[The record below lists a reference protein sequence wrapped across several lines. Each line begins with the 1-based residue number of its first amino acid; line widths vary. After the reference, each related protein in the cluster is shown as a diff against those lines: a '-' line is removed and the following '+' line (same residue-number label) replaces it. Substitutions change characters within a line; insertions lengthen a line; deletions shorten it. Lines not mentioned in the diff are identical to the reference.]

1 VRVEEGREGN
11 GEREVTQDGNALE
24 RGLERGTERKSQ
36 SAKPPPS
43 IPPSLPPSL
52 PSVPVDKLGPFRL
65 QVGADAAQGAAFVDG
80 RLHMREG
87 RREGGRGSVKMITR
101 QGAEGMKV
109 ERHTKATVTFYEIE
123 ARGCF
128 SWKCRETLSSMCQN
142 VIPYTP
148 CPPSLP
154 PSLPP
159 SPYLEVAHVKLLAQ
173 GVEVVR
179 LRHAVVGA
187 VECAGRVWVVCR
199 WVGCRGRQGKRPIAK
214 E

>member
-1 VRVEEGREGN
+1 MRVEEGREGN

-109 ERHTKATVTFYEIE
+109 ERHTKATVTFLLDQSKGMLLVEVSQDAQQHVPE
-123 ARGCF
+123 RHP
-128 SWKCRETLSSMCQN
+128 LHPM
-142 VIPYTP
+142 
-148 CPPSLP
+148 PSLP

-159 SPYLEVAHVKLLAQ
+159 ALSLPGSCPRKTP
-173 GVEVVR
+173 
-179 LRHAVVGA
+179 GA
-187 VECAGRVWVVCR
+187 
-199 WVGCRGRQGKRPIAK
+199 GCRGRPAPPCCCGCCRMCG
-214 E
+214 